1 MRVKLFYLQTLL
13 FLLFLSEIF
22 SQEII
27 FCKAV
32 NENGDPIGIISN
44 RKVETNNKIFILIK
58 NNNKLEQQGM
68 NLLIEK
74 INNNIKQSIFSSTIK
89 FSNLKNWA
97 AYDYSFNQEGT
108 YSVSLI
114 NDKGENLSTA
124 FILVEDFKNNFIGI
138 NDYEVFPNSRIIFC
152 EKVISNK
159 PFNIK
164 DKISLRFQNGEV
176 FIYFIN
182 NRPLNTNIIQ
192 VRIWKKKNVN
202 GPYEDFVD
210 FKKFKIEPEWYDT
223 YFKYQFQT
231 EGYYRLDIFNDK
243 DLLLKRAYIIVEK

>member
-1 MRVKLFYLQTLL
+1 MRVKLFYLHALL

-32 NENGDPIGIISN
+32 NENGDPIGIIAN

-58 NNNKLEQQGM
+58 NNNKSEQQGM

-74 INNNIKQSIFSSTIK
+74 IDNNIKQSIFSSTIK

-114 NDKGENLSTA
+114 NDKQEIISKA
-124 FILVEDFKNNFIGI
+124 FLLVENSKNSFIGI

-152 EKVISNK
+152 EKVIGNK
-159 PFNIK
+159 PINII
-164 DKISLRFQNGEV
+164 DKISLRFKSGEV

-192 VRIWKKKNVN
+192 VRIWKKKNIN
-202 GPYEDFVD
+202 APYEDFVD
-210 FKKFKIEPEWYDT
+210 FKKFKIEPDWYDT
-223 YFKYQFQT
+223 YFKYQFQSD
-231 EGYYRLDIFNDK
+231 GYYRVDIFNDK
-243 DLLLKRAYIIVEK
+243 DLLLKRAYIIVE

>member
-1 MRVKLFYLQTLL
+1 MRVILFYLHALL

-58 NNNKLEQQGM
+58 NNNKSEQQGM

-114 NDKGENLSTA
+114 NDKGKNLSTV
-124 FILVEDFKNNFIGI
+124 FLLVEDFKNNFIGI

-152 EKVISNK
+152 EKVIGNK
-159 PFNIK
+159 PINII
-164 DKISLRFQNGEV
+164 DKISLRFKSGEV

-192 VRIWKKKNVN
+192 VRIWKKKNIN
-202 GPYEDFVD
+202 APYEDFVD
-210 FKKFKIEPEWYDT
+210 FKKFKIEPDWYDT
-223 YFKYQFQT
+223 YFKYQFQSD
-231 EGYYRLDIFNDK
+231 GYYRVDIFNDK
-243 DLLLKRAYIIVEK
+243 DLLLKRAYIIVE